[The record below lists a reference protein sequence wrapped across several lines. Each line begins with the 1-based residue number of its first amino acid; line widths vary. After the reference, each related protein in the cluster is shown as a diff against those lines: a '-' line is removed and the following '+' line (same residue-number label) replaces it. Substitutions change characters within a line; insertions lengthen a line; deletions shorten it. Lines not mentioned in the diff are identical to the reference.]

1 MNEEMI
7 LNILKFVL
15 IAALIGIAMIIVY
28 QIRKRKVEVRER
40 FGKGFLIGLF
50 ADFGD
55 TLGIGS
61 FATTTTIF
69 KATNWLDD
77 DRKLPGTMTVAHAIP
92 VFMEALLFLT
102 AVKVEALT
110 LISMTLAAVVGAF
123 VGTRVT
129 ANWNVRKVQR
139 FLSVALVVAAV
150 AMLIK
155 LIFHPGMDAS
165 TDIHGLHGW
174 LLVLGIS
181 VNFCLGIFMTMGL
194 GNYTPELI
202 FFSLV
207 GMNPLVAFP
216 IMMMDAAMIFMTSAV
231 AFIRSGRVEWRGVP
245 GIIIGGVIGVLLAV
259 QVVNYIDITML
270 SYLIVGLSVYTAS
283 TLWRDSKKPLPEA
296 TDEKTSL
303 H

>member
-1 MNEEMI
+1 MNEVII
-7 LNILKFVL
+7 LNILKMTLITAL
-15 IAALIGIAMIIVY
+15 IAIGGIIIY
-28 QIRKRKVEVRER
+28 QIRKQKVDIRSR
-40 FGKGFLIGLF
+40 FGKGFLIGLL

-61 FATTTTIF
+61 FATTTTMF
-69 KATNWLDD
+69 KATKWLDD

-110 LISMTLAAVVGAF
+110 LVSMTLAAVVGAF
-123 VGTRVT
+123 VGTRIT

-139 FLSVALVVAAV
+139 FLSIALFVAAI

-155 LIFHPGMDAS
+155 LIFQPGTDMS
-165 TDIHGLHGW
+165 TDVHGLHGW
-174 LLVLGIS
+174 FLVLGIS
-181 VNFCLGIFMTMGL
+181 VNFCLGVFMTMGL

-216 IMMMDAAMIFMTSAV
+216 IMMMDAAMIFMTSAL
-231 AFIRSGRVEWRGVP
+231 AFIRSGRVEWRGIP
-245 GIIIGGVIGVLLAV
+245 GIIIGGTIGVLLAV
-259 QVVNYIDITML
+259 QVVNYIDVTIL
-270 SYLIVGLSVYTAS
+270 SYLIVGLSIYTATS
-283 TLWRDSKKPLPEA
+283 LLRDSKKPVSE
-296 TDEKTSL
+296 DEQ
-303 H
+303 

>member
-7 LNILKFVL
+7 LSILKFVL
-15 IAALIGIAMIIVY
+15 VTALISIAVIIAV
-28 QIRKRKVEVRER
+28 QIRKRQVDVRER

-61 FATTTTIF
+61 FATTTTMF
-69 KATNWLDD
+69 KATKWLDD

-110 LISMTLAAVVGAF
+110 LVSMTLAAVVGAF
-123 VGTRVT
+123 VGTRLT
-129 ANWNVRKVQR
+129 ANWDVRKVQR
-139 FLSVALVVAAV
+139 FLAIAMAVAAL

-155 LIFHPGMDAS
+155 LVLAPGVNAS
-165 TDIHGLHGW
+165 TEVHGLHGW
-174 LLVLGIS
+174 LLLLGIS
-181 VNFCLGIFMTMGL
+181 VNFGLGIFMTMGL

-231 AFIRSGRVEWRGVP
+231 AFIRSGRVEWRGIL
-245 GIIIGGVIGVLLAV
+245 GIILGGIIGVLLAV
-259 QVVNYIDITML
+259 QVVNYIDITIL
-270 SYLIVGLSVYTAS
+270 SYFIVVLSVYTAT
-283 TLWRDSKKPLPEA
+283 TLWRDSKKPLEEA
-296 TDEKTSL
+296 TSV

>member
-1 MNEEMI
+1 MTENVI
-7 LNILKFVL
+7 LNILKL
-15 IAALIGIAMIIVY
+15 ILIVALVTIGAIIVY
-28 QIRKRKVEVRER
+28 QIRQRQIDVRER
-40 FGKGFLIGLF
+40 FGKGFLIGLI

-61 FATTTTIF
+61 FATTTTMF
-69 KATNWLDD
+69 KATKWLDD

-110 LISMTLAAVVGAF
+110 LVSMTLAAVVGAF
-123 VGTRVT
+123 VGTRIT

-139 FLSVALVVAAV
+139 FLAVALFVAAI

-165 TDIHGLHGW
+165 TDVHGLHGW
-174 LLVLGIS
+174 LLFLGIG

-231 AFIRSGRVEWRGVP
+231 AFIRSGRVEWRGIP
-245 GIIIGGVIGVLLAV
+245 GIILGGTLGVLLAV
-259 QVVNYIDITML
+259 QVVNYIDVTLL
-270 SYLIVGLSVYTAS
+270 SYLIVGLSVYTAM
-283 TLWRDSKKPLPEA
+283 TLLRDSKKPLPNEGVIQ
-296 TDEKTSL
+296 K
-303 H
+303 

>member
-7 LNILKFVL
+7 LSILKFVL
-15 IAALIGIAMIIVY
+15 VTALISIAVIIAV
-28 QIRKRKVEVRER
+28 QIRKRQVDVRER

-61 FATTTTIF
+61 FATTTTMF
-69 KATNWLDD
+69 KATKWLDD

-110 LISMTLAAVVGAF
+110 LVSMTLAAVVGAF
-123 VGTRVT
+123 VGTRLT
-129 ANWNVRKVQR
+129 ANWDVRKVQR
-139 FLSVALVVAAV
+139 FLAIAMAVAAL

-155 LIFHPGMDAS
+155 LVLAPGVNAS
-165 TDIHGLHGW
+165 TEVHGLHGW
-174 LLVLGIS
+174 LLLLGIS
-181 VNFCLGIFMTMGL
+181 VNFGLGIFMTMGL

-231 AFIRSGRVEWRGVP
+231 AFIRSGRVEWRGIL
-245 GIIIGGVIGVLLAV
+245 GIILGGIIGVLLAV
-259 QVVNYIDITML
+259 QVVNYIDITIL
-270 SYLIVGLSVYTAS
+270 SYFIVALSVYTAT
-283 TLWRDSKKPLPEA
+283 TLWRDSKKPLEEA
-296 TDEKTSL
+296 NSV

>member
-1 MNEEMI
+1 MSEMI
-7 LNILKFVL
+7 VLNILKL
-15 IAALIGIAMIIVY
+15 ILITALISIAAIIVY
-28 QIRKRKVEVRER
+28 QIRKQQVNPCER

-61 FATTTTIF
+61 FATTTTMF
-69 KATNWLDD
+69 KATKWLDD

-92 VFMEALLFLT
+92 VFLEALLFLT

-110 LISMTLAAVVGAF
+110 LISMTLAAVIGAF

-139 FLSVALVVAAV
+139 FLAIAMAIAAF

-155 LIFHPGMDAS
+155 LVFAPGVNAS
-165 TDIHGLHGW
+165 TEVHGLHGW
-174 LLVLGIS
+174 LLVLGIA

-231 AFIRSGRVEWRGVP
+231 AFIRSGRVDWRGVP
-245 GIIIGGVIGVLLAV
+245 GIIVGGVIGVLLAV
-259 QVVNYIDITML
+259 QVVNYIDITIL
-270 SYLIVGLSVYTAS
+270 SYFIVVLSIYTAF
-283 TLWRDSKKPLPEA
+283 TLWRDSNKPLADA
-296 TDEKTSL
+296 TSA

>member
-1 MNEEMI
+1 MNEAVI
-7 LNILKFVL
+7 LSSLKC
-15 IAALIGIAMIIVY
+15 ILIGALVTIGSIIVY
-28 QIRKRKVEVRER
+28 QLWQRKVNIRDR
-40 FGKGFLIGLF
+40 FGKGFLIGLV

-61 FATTTTIF
+61 FATTTAIF
-69 KATNWLDD
+69 KATKWLDD

-92 VFMEALLFLT
+92 VFVEALLFLT

-110 LISMTLAAVVGAF
+110 LVSMTLAAVVGAF

-139 FLSVALVVAAV
+139 FLAFALVIAAI

-155 LIFHPGMDAS
+155 LVFQPGVGAS
-165 TDIHGLHGW
+165 TDVHGLHGW
-174 LLVLGIS
+174 LLLLGIG

-216 IMMMDAAMIFMTSAV
+216 IMMMDAAMIFVTSAV
-231 AFIRSGRVEWRGVP
+231 AFIRSGRVEWRGIP
-245 GIIIGGVIGVLLAV
+245 GIILGGIIGVLLAV
-259 QVVNYIDITML
+259 QVVNYIDVTML
-270 SYLIVGLSVYTAS
+270 SYLIVGLSAYTAYN
-283 TLWRDSKKPLPEA
+283 LWRDSKKSLPE
-296 TDEKTSL
+296 TVSDN
-303 H
+303 

>member
-1 MNEEMI
+1 MTEEII
-7 LNILKFVL
+7 LSVLKFIL
-15 IAALIGIAMIIVY
+15 MGALIGIGGIIVY
-28 QIRKRKVEVRER
+28 QIRKQHINIRER
-40 FGKGFLIGLF
+40 FGKGFVIGLL

-61 FATTTTIF
+61 FATTTTMF
-69 KATNWLDD
+69 KATKWLDD

-92 VFMEALLFLT
+92 VFVEALLFLT

-110 LISMTLAAVVGAF
+110 LVSMTLAAVIGAF

-139 FLSVALVVAAV
+139 FLSIALVIAAV

-155 LIFHPGMDAS
+155 LLFHPGMDAS
-165 TDIHGLHGW
+165 TDVHGLHGW
-174 LLVLGIS
+174 LLVLGIG

-245 GIIIGGVIGVLLAV
+245 GIIVGGVIGVLLAV
-259 QVVNYIDITML
+259 QVVNYIDVTVL

-283 TLWRDSKKPLPEA
+283 TLWRDSKKPLPE
-296 TDEKTSL
+296 TIENV
-303 H
+303 

>member
-1 MNEEMI
+1 MNEAVI
-7 LNILKFVL
+7 LSILKF
-15 IAALIGIAMIIVY
+15 ILIGALVTIGSIIVY
-28 QIRKRKVEVRER
+28 QLWQRKVNIRDR
-40 FGKGFLIGLF
+40 FGKGFLIGLV

-61 FATTTTIF
+61 FATTTALF
-69 KATNWLDD
+69 KATKWLDD

-92 VFMEALLFLT
+92 VFVEALLFLT

-110 LISMTLAAVVGAF
+110 LVSMTLAAVVGAF

-139 FLSVALVVAAV
+139 FLACALVVAAI

-155 LIFHPGMDAS
+155 LVFQPGVGVS
-165 TDIHGLHGW
+165 TDVHGLHGW
-174 LLVLGIS
+174 LLFLGIG

-216 IMMMDAAMIFMTSAV
+216 IMMMDAAMIFVTSAV
-231 AFIRSGRVEWRGVP
+231 AFIRSGRVEWRGIS
-245 GIIIGGVIGVLLAV
+245 GIILGGIIGVLLAV
-259 QVVNYIDITML
+259 QVVNYIDVTML
-270 SYLIVGLSVYTAS
+270 SYLIVGLSAYTAYN
-283 TLWRDSKKPLPEA
+283 LWRDSKKPLPE
-296 TDEKTSL
+296 TVSDN
-303 H
+303 